1 MFSSGPCDALEGQRG
16 EGLGDTPL
24 PVRGSGGGRTCSW
37 DPGLGLLAPGEV
49 LVLSP
54 GLGSKLKAPSGSIA
68 KNNSY
73 NMVAGRGGERASC
86 GEARL

>member
-1 MFSSGPCDALEGQRG
+1 MPVLPWDGGSKGT
-16 EGLGDTPL
+16 LG
-24 PVRGSGGGRTCSW
+24 
-37 DPGLGLLAPGEV
+37 ANFEV

-73 NMVAGRGGERASC
+73 NMVGGERASC

>member
-1 MFSSGPCDALEGQRG
+1 MPVLPRDGGSKGT
-16 EGLGDTPL
+16 LG
-24 PVRGSGGGRTCSW
+24 
-37 DPGLGLLAPGEV
+37 ANFEV
-49 LVLSP
+49 LALSP

-73 NMVAGRGGERASC
+73 NMVGGERASC